1 MRANPVV
8 MAPPALDNDLS
19 LAQRVEDL
27 AVEELVTQARMAA
40 RSSPLARRT
49 CPAHRGAELFDDR
62 AGHGDTHQK
71 FFHFHHASPG
81 RGNMR
86 EYLR

>member
-27 AVEELVTQARMAA
+27 AVEEFVTQARIEALDVA
-40 RSSPLARRT
+40 VLPRTARRDLGRFRT
-49 CPAHRGAELFDDR
+49 DGRDPILHGLGPELR
-62 AGHGDTHQK
+62 AIV
-71 FFHFHHASPG
+71 
-81 RGNMR
+81 
-86 EYLR
+86 